1 MLQLQTS
8 MKVVKRNGSIE
19 DFDLAKI
26 ERVVIAAGLS
36 PEKASELSQ
45 KVSVSFS
52 GQNEVNSIEIRDE
65 VLSALKEMDQYAA
78 NMFDWYQKTK
88 EKPQQPTGQN

>member
-1 MLQLQTS
+1 

-19 DFDLAKI
+19 DFDPAKI

-36 PEKASELSQ
+36 PEKALELSQ
-45 KVSVSFS
+45 KVSDSFS
-52 GQNEVNSIEIRDE
+52 GQNEVSSIEIRDE
-65 VLSALKEMDQYAA
+65 VLFALKEMDQYAA

-88 EKPQQPTGQN
+88 EKTQQPTGQN